1 MTDLPRLAKEIK
13 ALESI
18 INDTIDELQNVI
30 DSKGYSVTIK
40 REIVNGQIVLSSEL
54 DLLFLSSTNAE
65 NPLSLQSSDDTKDS
79 GNL

>member
-1 MTDLPRLAKEIK
+1 LTDLPRLAKEIK

-30 DSKGYSVTIK
+30 NSKGYSVTIK
-40 REIVNGQIVLSSEL
+40 REIVNGQVVLSSEL

-65 NPLSLQSSDDTKDS
+65 NPLVS
-79 GNL
+79 